1 MFIAPHNIGGHIWTV
16 TEKRRILKEF
26 IDWSKKSKSGSSLTN
41 MVLIVALQSDVRKPS
56 GRKKSNIR
64 KQPASLWPT
73 IQAIVILTSFKKRVC
88 YNNIRFKRVKLFNY
102 QPLYKINQSQCS
114 LIYLTVNNQSKPKS
128 AKSTPTKANSAY
140 AATTELTPVK
150 SI

>member
-1 MFIAPHNIGGHIWTV
+1 MFIAPQNIGGHILTV

-26 IDWSKKSKSGSSLTN
+26 IDWSKKSKSGSSMTN

>member
-1 MFIAPHNIGGHIWTV
+1 MFIAPHNIGGHILTV

-26 IDWSKKSKSGSSLTN
+26 IDWFKKSKSGSSMTN
-41 MVLIVALQSDVRKPS
+41 MVLIVALQSDVRRPS

>member
-1 MFIAPHNIGGHIWTV
+1 MFIAPHNIGGHILTV

-26 IDWSKKSKSGSSLTN
+26 IDWSKKSKAGSSLTN
-41 MVLIVALQSDVRKPS
+41 MVLIVALQSAGRRPS

-102 QPLYKINQSQCS
+102 QLLYKINQSQCS

-140 AATTELTPVK
+140 AATKELTPVK

>member
-1 MFIAPHNIGGHIWTV
+1 MFIAPQNIGGHILTV

>member
-1 MFIAPHNIGGHIWTV
+1 MFIAPHNIGGHILTV

-26 IDWSKKSKSGSSLTN
+26 IDWSKKSKAGSSLTN
-41 MVLIVALQSDVRKPS
+41 MVLSVALQSAGRTPS

>member
-1 MFIAPHNIGGHIWTV
+1 MFIAPHNIGGHILTV

-26 IDWSKKSKSGSSLTN
+26 IDWSKKSKAGSSLTN
-41 MVLIVALQSDVRKPS
+41 MVLIVALQSAGRRPS